1 MHMLLSRREVFLPTE
16 EQKIILGHMGYA
28 AFKLW
33 NVEKKEKRN
42 YKEIGMTRYP
52 NWYDQKKRLKEN
64 FFYKNLPSQTAQD
77 VLQQLEE
84 AWKSFFVLLRSKGV
98 ENPRP
103 PRFRK
108 EKMDI
113 TFLKDAIRQ
122 EEGKIRLTIPKQL
135 KTYLKSQGV
144 DADHLYLKT
153 KRFSDIQI
161 KEIQIKFDEKRYTAI
176 AVYEETDV
184 PMQEDNGHYLGI
196 DMGLKNT
203 LACYDS
209 AGKTFL
215 LNGLLNTTHYFD
227 KEIARYQGISDRQQS
242 CCGIKY
248 PKKTKKVRSLYR
260 KKKNKVSDLIHKTT
274 RYVAEYCQAEH
285 ITTVVIGDMKGIRKG
300 KDLGRINQQLHSFP
314 YEKILQ
320 KLEYKLKRY
329 GIRMIRQKENYSS
342 QCSPKSDKVG
352 KAFAQSQNRKY
363 RGLYIDEPDIYNAD
377 CVGAYNILRLY
388 LQKNKLP
395 FPEAAGLNCPQK
407 VFV

>member
-1 MHMLLSRREVFLPTE
+1 
-16 EQKIILGHMGYA
+16 MGYA

-33 NVEKKEKRN
+33 NVANYEKRN
-42 YKEIGMTRYP
+42 YKELGMSQYP

-84 AWKSFFVLLRSKGV
+84 AWKSFFMLLKSKGV
-98 ENPRP
+98 ENPNP

-108 EKMDI
+108 KKMDI

-135 KTYLKSQGV
+135 KTYLKSQEV
-144 DADHLYLKT
+144 DANYLYLKT
-153 KRFSDIQI
+153 KRFSDIHI

-176 AVYEETDV
+176 AVYEEAEV
-184 PMQEDNGHYLGI
+184 PIQEDNGHYLAI

-203 LACYDS
+203 LTCYDS
-209 AGKTFL
+209 EGKTFL
-215 LNGLLNTTHYFD
+215 INGLLNTTHYFD
-227 KEIARYQGISDRQQS
+227 KQIAGYQGISDRQQLS
-242 CCGIKY
+242 IGIKY
-248 PKKTKKVRSLYR
+248 PKKSKKVRSLYR
-260 KKKNKVSDLIHKTT
+260 KKKNKVTDFIHKTT
-274 RYVAEYCQAEH
+274 RYVAEYCLAEH
-285 ITTVVIGDMKGIRKG
+285 ITTVVIGDMKGIRKENN
-300 KDLGRINQQLHSFP
+300 LGRINQQLHSFP
-314 YEKILQ
+314 YEQIFQ

-329 GIRMIRQKENYSS
+329 GIRMIRQKESYSS

-352 KAFAQSQNRKY
+352 KAFAQKHNRKY
-363 RGLYIDEPDIYNAD
+363 RGLYVDGTDIYNAD

-395 FPEAAGLNCPQK
+395 FPEAVGLNCPQK

>member
-1 MHMLLSRREVFLPTE
+1 MHMFLSRREVFLPTE

-33 NVEKKEKRN
+33 NVANYEKRN

-285 ITTVVIGDMKGIRKG
+285 ITTGVMGDMKGIRKG

-395 FPEAAGLNCPQK
+395 FSEAAGLNCPQK

>member
-1 MHMLLSRREVFLPTE
+1 
-16 EQKIILGHMGYA
+16 MGYA

-33 NVEKKEKRN
+33 NVANYEKRN
-42 YKEIGMTRYP
+42 YKELGMSQYP

-84 AWKSFFVLLRSKGV
+84 AWKSFFMLLKSKGV
-98 ENPRP
+98 ENPNP

-108 EKMDI
+108 KKMDI

-135 KTYLKSQGV
+135 KTYLKSQEV
-144 DADHLYLKT
+144 DANYLYLKT
-153 KRFSDIQI
+153 KRFSDIHI

-176 AVYEETDV
+176 AVYEEAEV
-184 PMQEDNGHYLGI
+184 PIQEDNGHYLAI

-203 LACYDS
+203 LTCYDS
-209 AGKTFL
+209 EGKTFL
-215 LNGLLNTTHYFD
+215 INGLLNTTHYFD
-227 KEIARYQGISDRQQS
+227 KQIARYQGISDRQQS
-242 CCGIKY
+242 SIGIKY
-248 PKKTKKVRSLYR
+248 PKKSKKVRFLYR
-260 KKKNKVSDLIHKTT
+260 KKKNKVTDFIHKTT
-274 RYVAEYCQAEH
+274 RYVAKYCLAEH
-285 ITTVVIGDMKGIRKG
+285 ITTVVIGDMKGIRKENN
-300 KDLGRINQQLHSFP
+300 LGRINQQLHSFP
-314 YEKILQ
+314 YEQIFQ

-329 GIRMIRQKENYSS
+329 GIRMIRQKESYSS

-352 KAFAQSQNRKY
+352 KAFAQKHNRKY
-363 RGLYIDEPDIYNAD
+363 RGLYVDGTDIYNAD

-388 LQKNKLP
+388 LQKKKLP
-395 FPEAAGLNCPQK
+395 FPEAVGLNCPQK

>member
-1 MHMLLSRREVFLPTE
+1 MLLSRREVFSPTE

-33 NVEKKEKRN
+33 NVANYEKRN
-42 YKEIGMTRYP
+42 YKELGMSQYP

-84 AWKSFFVLLRSKGV
+84 AWKSFFMLLKSKGV
-98 ENPRP
+98 ENPNP

-108 EKMDI
+108 KKMDI

-135 KTYLKSQGV
+135 KTYLKSQEV
-144 DADHLYLKT
+144 DANYLYLKT
-153 KRFSDIQI
+153 KRFSDIHI

-176 AVYEETDV
+176 AVYEEAEV
-184 PMQEDNGHYLGI
+184 PIQEDNGHYLAI

-203 LACYDS
+203 LTCYDS
-209 AGKTFL
+209 EGKTFL
-215 LNGLLNTTHYFD
+215 INGLLNTTHYFD
-227 KEIARYQGISDRQQS
+227 KQIARYQGISDRQQS
-242 CCGIKY
+242 SIGIKY
-248 PKKTKKVRSLYR
+248 PKKSKKVRFLYR
-260 KKKNKVSDLIHKTT
+260 KKKNKVTDFIHKTT
-274 RYVAEYCQAEH
+274 RYVAKYCLAEH
-285 ITTVVIGDMKGIRKG
+285 ITTVVIGDMKGIRKENN
-300 KDLGRINQQLHSFP
+300 LGRINQQLHSFP
-314 YEKILQ
+314 YEQIFQ

-329 GIRMIRQKENYSS
+329 GIRMIRQKESYSS

-352 KAFAQSQNRKY
+352 KAFAQKHNRKY
-363 RGLYIDEPDIYNAD
+363 RGLYVDGTDIYNAD

-388 LQKNKLP
+388 LQKKKLP
-395 FPEAAGLNCPQK
+395 FPEAVGLNCPQK

>member
-1 MHMLLSRREVFLPTE
+1 MLLSRREVFSPTE
-16 EQKIILGHMGYA
+16 EQKTILGHMGYA

-33 NVEKKEKRN
+33 NVANYEKRN
-42 YKEIGMTRYP
+42 YKELGMSQYP

-84 AWKSFFVLLRSKGV
+84 AWKSFFMLLKSKGV
-98 ENPRP
+98 ENPNP

-108 EKMDI
+108 KKMDI

-135 KTYLKSQGV
+135 KTYLKSQEV
-144 DADHLYLKT
+144 DANYLYLKT
-153 KRFSDIQI
+153 KRFSDIHI

-176 AVYEETDV
+176 AVYEEAEV
-184 PMQEDNGHYLGI
+184 PIQEDNGHYLAI

-203 LACYDS
+203 LTCYDS
-209 AGKTFL
+209 EGKTFL
-215 LNGLLNTTHYFD
+215 INGLLNTTHYFD
-227 KEIARYQGISDRQQS
+227 KQIAGYQGISDRQQS
-242 CCGIKY
+242 SIGIKY
-248 PKKTKKVRSLYR
+248 PKKSKKVRSLYR
-260 KKKNKVSDLIHKTT
+260 RKKNKVTDFIHKTT
-274 RYVAEYCQAEH
+274 RYVAEYCLAEH
-285 ITTVVIGDMKGIRKG
+285 ITTVVIGDMKGIRKENN
-300 KDLGRINQQLHSFP
+300 LGRINQQLHSFP
-314 YEKILQ
+314 YEQIFQ

-329 GIRMIRQKENYSS
+329 GIRMIRQKESYSS

-352 KAFAQSQNRKY
+352 KAFAQKHNRKY
-363 RGLYIDEPDIYNAD
+363 RGLYVDGTDIYNAD

-395 FPEAAGLNCPQK
+395 FPEAVGLNCPQK